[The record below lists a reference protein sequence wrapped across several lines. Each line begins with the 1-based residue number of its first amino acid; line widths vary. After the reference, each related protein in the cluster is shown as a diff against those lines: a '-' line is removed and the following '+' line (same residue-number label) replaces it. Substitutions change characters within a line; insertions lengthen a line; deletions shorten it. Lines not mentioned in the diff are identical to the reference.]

1 MAFALTSCAD
11 ILGSEKLDVGEAH
24 QFTLDL
30 SKVLETKTRSART
43 AVPDNATVK
52 ALLINTNGNPSIESD
67 ILSSSE
73 EQLFLALK
81 KFYSYFPSPSIP
93 NGRYPS
99 VLAVYDGKV
108 SQKSTIGFDDLPI
121 GATVVC
127 AVLVQRQ
134 IGVYNNPNSPSSNSK
149 IPIYEY
155 SYGKTPTITLKP
167 GPNAAPLQMP
177 ALEPIFV
184 VDPNGNGEGN
194 GIDQAPLKLEKV
206 VDYFKNRQ
214 ITSSPKSIRFITL
227 NSVTHDS
234 TWNIG
239 FASTPN
245 SNNPNTFGDACK
257 QLALVGL
264 VGIDGS
270 SKSSFGM
277 ENINIEKDAT
287 LIVKNAEIQ
296 ASYNVTIQQGGILRI
311 YNDGKKNSIGNQFNS
326 VSFNNPII
334 VSKQA
339 FAPIV
344 LERCLVLPKYASI
357 CDVKTDDSDY
367 YTENKLIKNVAG
379 NKLLSQLFRYFNP
392 PSPVPTSSY
401 KITDSGKLLKS

>member
-11 ILGSEKLDVGEAH
+11 ILESEKLDVGEAH

-81 KFYSYFPSPSIP
+81 KFYSYFSSPSIP

-155 SYGKTPTITLKP
+155 SYGKTPAITLKP
-167 GPNAAPLQMP
+167 GPNATPLQMP

-184 VDPNGNGEGN
+184 VDTNGNGEGN
-194 GIDQAPLKLEKV
+194 GIDQAPLQLEKV

-257 QLALVGL
+257 QLALVG
-264 VGIDGS
+264 IDD
-270 SKSSFGM
+270 SKSSFRM

-311 YNDGKKNSIGNQFNS
+311 YNDGKKNSNGGGQENS
-326 VSFNNPII
+326 VSFNKPII

-344 LERCLVLPKYASI
+344 LERCLVLPKYAPI
-357 CDVKTDDSDY
+357 CKVQTDDGNY
-367 YTENKLIKNVAG
+367 YTKNELIKNVAG

-392 PSPVPTSSY
+392 TSSYTY
-401 KITDSGKLLKS
+401 KITDDGKLLKS